1 MQTPRGREA
10 HRMSITE
17 HSGPQPVRDCVADR
31 LMFAGIAQRLLGPR
45 RSIAPTIGRFVVLDE
60 IGAGGMGQV
69 YRAYDPELGRK
80 IALKVLR
87 PQASSDVDRGSAR
100 LHSEA
105 MALARLSHPNVVTI
119 FEVGVAAGEVFLVM
133 ELVEG
138 QDLRSWNAENPAPNP
153 LRIDARMETALTM
166 LQQAGRGLAAAHAA
180 DLTHRDFK
188 PANVLVGSDGR
199 ARVADFGVARAA
211 RSPDPARSITQS
223 GPVEDYPITQTG
235 DVLGTPRYM
244 APEQAA
250 NGAVADARSDQFAF
264 CTAAWEVLFG
274 VHPRVG
280 DPPNSKPPGAP
291 EGAPPRLAAALRRG
305 LDPDPAARFPSM
317 DGLLTELTVPRPT
330 GTRGW
335 RVLAAASLLAFGVGV
350 GWSTLSDTETC
361 SDAEPRLASVF
372 GPEQAVMLSERG
384 SQAARASADA
394 FRSSWGL
401 AYAEACEQR
410 AAHELSDAA
419 FDTRIACLNGV
430 LHRFRAWLETPKH
443 SSGTIRRGPELARV
457 LEDTLRCSGAKHSRP
472 PSSSFQAALEASI
485 DTARRLGDWQ
495 GVQTG
500 AEKLSSLAPDHSD
513 ETWIR
518 AQRWLGTAHYERG
531 HPGQARQYLEASY
544 FGAADRELPGA
555 QFEAALML
563 AEVEGSAMHRVEL
576 AQRWI
581 RHAQV
586 ALRSTDSSSA
596 ARSRL
601 LLAQARVRLLAGDEH
616 EAGSLLDVANALVN
630 MQDDPY
636 ERIQRLM
643 TMADVE
649 TRIGRFEASASHT
662 QQAEQLLAEYLG
674 DGHTTLRARLHLVQ
688 TQRLQ
693 LQGEYES
700 AIHRATMGLEVL
712 GSSPSLSQAR
722 LLKARGLA
730 LCDFGDCAGA
740 FGDYEQAVT
749 ILSEL
754 GGGPNDVFLAG
765 LQANIG
771 SAHWEMWAFGAA
783 AQAYEDA
790 LSLQRRYLGTTHP
803 ATLQSA
809 AGLAACKSRMG
820 EDDAAIALLTEG
832 LAASRK
838 HYGDEHLLTADHHHH
853 LARAYYGQGSFERA
867 HEHAFAAIVAF
878 TTSGNT
884 THPNLAEAYWT
895 AAEIE
900 LRLHDSDA
908 AWKFAQLGHEMAKQT
923 SPGHEIVYEIQ
934 FAMAK
939 AAQARG
945 KELVAEELAADTLR
959 GLKGMPGSPRL
970 TQIAIV
976 EYWLMEHVMHTATF
990 MLLDDAYPAPRPARD
1005 SGHIHSRDS
1014 PEVD

>member
-1 MQTPRGREA
+1 
-10 HRMSITE
+10 MSTTE
-17 HSGPQPVRDCVADR
+17 QSGPQPVRDRVADR
-31 LMFAGIAQRLLGPR
+31 LMFAGVAQRLLGPE

-69 YRAYDPELGRK
+69 YRAYDPELDRK

-87 PQASSDVDRGSAR
+87 PRPSSEVDRGSAR

-119 FEVGVAAGEVFLVM
+119 FEVGVAAGEVFLAM

-138 QDLRSWNAENPAPNP
+138 QDLRSWNGENPAPDP
-153 LRIDARMETALTM
+153 LRSDARMETALSL

-199 ARVADFGVARAA
+199 ARVADFGVARAT
-211 RSPDPARSITQS
+211 RSPEPARSITQT
-223 GPVEDYPITQTG
+223 GPVESYPITQTG

-244 APEQAA
+244 APEQAD
-250 NGAVADARSDQFAF
+250 NGAAADARSDQFAF

-280 DPPNSKPPGAP
+280 GSPDSEPPGPP
-291 EGAPPRLAAALRRG
+291 EGAPARLAAALRRG

-330 GTRGW
+330 GTRRW
-335 RVLAAASLLAFGVGV
+335 RALAAASVLAFGVGV
-350 GWSTLSDTETC
+350 GWSSLSDTEAC

-372 GPEQAVMLSERG
+372 GPEQAAMLSERG
-384 SQAARASADA
+384 SRAARASADD

-401 AYAEACEQR
+401 GYAEACEQR
-410 AAHELSDAA
+410 AVHELSDVA

-430 LHRFRAWLETPKH
+430 LDRFGAWLETPKH
-443 SSGTIRRGPELARV
+443 STGTIRPGPELARV
-457 LEDTLRCSGAKHSRP
+457 LEDTRRCREAKHSRP
-472 PSSSFQAALEASI
+472 PSSSQAALEATI
-485 DTARRLGDWQ
+485 DTARRLGDWH
-495 GVQTG
+495 GVEAA
-500 AEKLSSLAPDHSD
+500 AEELSSLAPDHSD
-513 ETWIR
+513 ETWVR
-518 AQRWLGTAHYERG
+518 GQRWLGTAHYELG
-531 HPGQARQYLEASY
+531 HPGQARRYLEASY
-544 FGAADRELPGA
+544 FGAADREFAGA

-563 AEVEGSAMHRVEL
+563 AELEGSAMHRVEL

-581 RHAQV
+581 RHAQI
-586 ALRSTDSSSA
+586 ALRSTTPSSA

-601 LLAQARVRLLAGDEH
+601 LLAQARVRLIAGDEH

-630 MQDDPY
+630 AHGDPY

-649 TRIGRFEASASHT
+649 TRIGRFEASAGHT
-662 QQAEQLLAEYLG
+662 QQAEQLLVEYLG
-674 DGHTTLRARLHLVQ
+674 DGHATLQARLDLVHAH
-688 TQRLQ
+688 RLRI
-693 LQGEYES
+693 QGDYES
-700 AIHRATMGLEVL
+700 VVETATTGLELL
-712 GSSPSLSQAR
+712 GSHPSLSQAR
-722 LLKARGLA
+722 LLKTRGFA
-730 LCDFGDCAGA
+730 LCELGDCTSA
-740 FGDYEQAVT
+740 FRDYEQAID
-749 ILSEL
+749 ILSKLAGE
-754 GGGPNDVFLAG
+754 PNDVLLAA

-771 SAHWEMWAFGAA
+771 SAHWEMWAFEAA
-783 AQAYEDA
+783 AQAYAQA
-790 LSLQRRYLGTTHP
+790 LSLQRRYLGTAHP

-809 AGLAACKSRMG
+809 VRLAACKSRMG
-820 EDDAAIALLTEG
+820 EDDAAISLLIEG

-838 HYGDEHLLTADHHHH
+838 HYGEKHLLTADHHHQ
-853 LARAYYGQGSFERA
+853 LARAYYGKGAFEMAR
-867 HEHAFAAIVAF
+867 EHAVAAIGAF

-884 THPNLAEAYWT
+884 THPDLAEAYWT

-900 LRLHDSDA
+900 LRLHDGDS
-908 AWKFAQLGHEMAKQT
+908 AWKFAQLGYEMAKQT
-923 SPGHEIVYEIQ
+923 SSGHEIVFEIQ

-939 AAQARG
+939 AAQAG
-945 KELVAEELAADTLR
+945 GDDLVAEELAADALR
-959 GLKGMPGSPRL
+959 GLKNMPGAPRL

-990 MLLDDAYPAPRPARD
+990 MLLHDAYPAPRPALD
-1005 SGHIHSRDS
+1005 PGHIHNRDS
-1014 PEVD
+1014 SDVD